1 MGGAETELNR
11 LSFKRRRQKPRSNQR
26 SGEKIM
32 KNNFAIRSIRNIAA
46 ALVMIVAGT
55 VAAFADVPAN
65 DNFSNALDLG
75 TTSVSHVVG
84 LNGEATKESGE
95 PNHGFNP
102 GGRSVWYKWTAP
114 NDRPTQIT
122 LVRSNF
128 NTLLAVYTG
137 TSVDNLV
144 LVTGSNDIS
153 SENLKSLVGFRPEAG
168 TTYYIAVDGLK
179 VGALPVESGLI
190 RFDLA
195 PVISRSSSDRD
206 RDGRTDIS
214 VFRPSDGKWYTYE
227 SANDRMQVVK
237 WGMDG
242 DIPVVGDYSSLPG
255 YTDFCVFRPSTGVW
269 YKTDIV
275 DLVAPTAIAQYGL
288 AGDIPVSGTF
298 TGDGNGSDF
307 ALFRP
312 ADGNWYF
319 RSIFSSSI
327 PRQLHFGQ
335 AGDIPVPGDY
345 TPDGG
350 TDIAVYRPSTGVWYI
365 LPVNGS
371 LPPPNEELTIG
382 DVYSVQFGL
391 PGDKPVPGDYDG
403 DGMMDP
409 AIFRPSTGYFWVLRS
424 SDDEQHAFRFGSA
437 GDIPVAGEYDGD
449 GKSDF
454 AVFRPS
460 TGDWYIYESSTQQ
473 TRFQHFGLPG
483 DIPVVSN
490 VR

>member
-1 MGGAETELNR
+1 
-11 LSFKRRRQKPRSNQR
+11 
-26 SGEKIM
+26 M
-32 KNNFAIRSIRNIAA
+32 KNNFAINTIRNAA
-46 ALVMIVAGT
+46 ATLAILAAGT
-55 VAAFADVPAN
+55 LTAFADVPAN
-65 DNFSNALDLG
+65 DNFANAMELG
-75 TTSVSHVVG
+75 TTLTSHVIGV
-84 LNGEATKESGE
+84 NEEATKEPGE
-95 PNHGFNP
+95 PNHGSNP
-102 GGRSVWYKWTAP
+102 GGRSLWYKWTAP
-114 NDRPTQIT
+114 NNRPIQIN

-144 LVTGSNDIS
+144 LISGSNDIS
-153 SENLKSLVGFRPEAG
+153 IENLKSLVGFRPEAG
-168 TTYYIAVDGLK
+168 TTYYFAVDGVK
-179 VGALPVESGLI
+179 IGALPAESGLI
-190 RFDLA
+190 RLDVS
-195 PVISRSSSDRD
+195 PVLSRSSADRD

-242 DIPVVGDYSSLPG
+242 DIPVVGDYSTLAG
-255 YTDFCVFRPSTGVW
+255 YTDYCVFRPSTGVW
-269 YKTDIV
+269 YKADIF
-275 DLVAPTAIAQYGL
+275 DLTSATTIAQYGL
-288 AGDIPVSGTF
+288 AGDIPVSGHF
-298 TGDGNGSDF
+298 TGEGNSADF
-307 ALFRP
+307 AVFRP

-319 RSIFSSSI
+319 RSLFSSGV

-345 TPDGG
+345 TPDAG

-365 LPVNGS
+365 LPVNGA
-371 LPPPNEELTIG
+371 LPPPPPVEDLTIG
-382 DVYSVQFGL
+382 DVFVVQFGL

-424 SDDEQHAFRFGSA
+424 SDDQQHAFRFGAA
-437 GDIPVAGEYDGD
+437 GDTPVAGDYDGD
-449 GKSDF
+449 GKFDY
-454 AVFRPS
+454 AVFRPT
-460 TGDWYIYESSTQQ
+460 TGDWYIHESSTQQ
-473 TRFQHFGLPG
+473 IRYMRFGLPG